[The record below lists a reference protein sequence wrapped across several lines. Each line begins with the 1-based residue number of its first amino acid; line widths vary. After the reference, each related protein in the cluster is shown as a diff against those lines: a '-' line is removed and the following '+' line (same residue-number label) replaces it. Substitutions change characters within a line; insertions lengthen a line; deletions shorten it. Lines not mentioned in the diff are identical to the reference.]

1 MFRLRPYA
9 QLGLDRSGIPSKT
22 GPIEII
28 NDLIS
33 EISDAGKQVSQL
45 WEGEEED
52 VRDGVTYMEGDKNII
67 EEPWVNENIVPRCL
81 ENITRENVEIVLL
94 GTGSSQPSKYRNV
107 SSIFINLFSKGSLLL
122 DCGEGTLGQLKRRS
136 PARILTLRRDLLKAV
151 PHEPLIIIGPRQLKR
166 FLDAYERLEDLD
178 MQFLD
183 CRHTTQASFESNYNN
198 NQLNNYEL
206 PNENKIENT
215 LFSEGSELQSH
226 WGYGTMDRVDSEGGM
241 IPGWKI
247 VYSDLHVLPRVLP
260 YLKLLFK
267 NEMIVDESDDVED
280 AVTLP
285 A

>member
-122 DCGEGTLGQLKRRS
+122 DCGEGTLGQLKRR
-136 PARILTLRRDLLKAV
+136 
-151 PHEPLIIIGPRQLKR
+151 
-166 FLDAYERLEDLD
+166 
-178 MQFLD
+178 
-183 CRHTTQASFESNYNN
+183 
-198 NQLNNYEL
+198 
-206 PNENKIENT
+206 
-215 LFSEGSELQSH
+215 
-226 WGYGTMDRVDSEGGM
+226 
-241 IPGWKI
+241 
-247 VYSDLHVLPRVLP
+247 
-260 YLKLLFK
+260 
-267 NEMIVDESDDVED
+267 
-280 AVTLP
+280 
-285 A
+285 